1 MEMWVHNDGFLQRL
15 VQLSHDGKSDL
26 VGLDEETLEI
36 LRKDLKKQKALEIMN
51 VIFLSALQLEVFG
64 TFDPRGDETLMAL
77 QTRLAEQ
84 YLPKGNLPDSSD
96 LSPLLAVFQENGAQN
111 NMSASGPILSEL
123 IAAMLYESFQKTDL
137 RDGEQVERL
146 GGGIRDLFLKT
157 DDSSNLLSLDGIQ
170 KLCGAE
176 LSGGQLKRVYKF
188 DVVEDHTPGTQQ

>member
-96 LSPLLAVFQENGAQN
+96 LSPLLAVFQENGVQN
-111 NMSASGPILSEL
+111 NMSASGPILSEV

-137 RDGEQVERL
+137 RDGKQVERL

-157 DDSSNLLSLDGIQ
+157 NDSSNLLSLDGIQ

-176 LSGGQLKRVYKF
+176 MSGRQLKRVYKF
-188 DVVEDHTPGTQQ
+188 DLVEDDTPDSQR